1 MDLSGCSTTEKLTS
15 TISNA
20 IARYERI
27 YKISP
32 TTCEVKDRFVNLIES
47 AAKNEPQR
55 VVILI
60 DEYDSALQQT
70 LYNDEEHEKMRTAYR
85 DFFSVF
91 KSESHYIFKMFLT
104 GSMKFTQLSL
114 FSVLN
119 NIKILSASDDY
130 AGVCGFTHDEL
141 RSYFKL
147 HIERLA
153 DENEISYEQAFQAI
167 LDRYDCYSFSR
178 NLTKVLNP
186 YSLLNSLSD
195 CDLGNYWITSGATK
209 ILMDSI
215 DRGEHE
221 MPNWDCEYL
230 DKLSLENNDADK
242 SNLVLFLYQTG
253 YLTIKEY
260 DNYLSLYKLSVPNTE
275 VKEAITKLLIPRI
288 VNKTENVAENHI
300 IQFKVNFALGNLEKA
315 MQFLQTLVAGTPY
328 SQDHTAKA
336 IEERFQFIIVQVLYL
351 CGFKPQE
358 EVSIATGRVDIICK
372 TKWRNAIFE
381 LKMTTNGGLYAASEQ
396 IADRQYAAPFLS
408 EEKELTTFA
417 IEFDSSQKEL
427 TRWRVERVK

>member
-1 MDLSGCSTTEKLTS
+1 
-15 TISNA
+15 
-20 IARYERI
+20 
-27 YKISP
+27 
-32 TTCEVKDRFVNLIES
+32 
-47 AAKNEPQR
+47 
-55 VVILI
+55 
-60 DEYDSALQQT
+60 
-70 LYNDEEHEKMRTAYR
+70 
-85 DFFSVF
+85 
-91 KSESHYIFKMFLT
+91 
-104 GSMKFTQLSL
+104 
-114 FSVLN
+114 
-119 NIKILSASDDY
+119 
-130 AGVCGFTHDEL
+130 
-141 RSYFKL
+141 
-147 HIERLA
+147 
-153 DENEISYEQAFQAI
+153 
-167 LDRYDCYSFSR
+167 
-178 NLTKVLNP
+178 
-186 YSLLNSLSD
+186 
-195 CDLGNYWITSGATK
+195 
-209 ILMDSI
+209 MDSI

-242 SNLVLFLYQTG
+242 NNLVLFLYQTG

-336 IEERFQFIIVQVLYL
+336 IEERFQFIVAQVLYL

-381 LKMTTNGGLYAASEQ
+381 LKMTTNGGLDAASEQ
-396 IADRQYAAPFLS
+396 IVDRQYAAPFLS